1 MEWDE
6 AADFVVVGSGA
17 GAMAGAVV
25 AHECGASALVLEK
38 TDRYG
43 GTTALSGG
51 VVWIPNNDGM
61 RAAGIPDSDEE
72 ALSYLGQLVGDT
84 VPAARLASYVR
95 EGVAMVRFFE
105 SHTSLRFMAAE
116 RYADYYPELPGGKH
130 GGRSMEPVPIS
141 LYRLGAEWT
150 RMRWPDYLTG
160 FLRFSVTVKESR
172 AMMDM
177 SLAGYFAIAR
187 RILAHYLDLPSRLR
201 GLPNRR
207 LTLGR
212 ALIAHCR
219 LALLERGI
227 PLWLDTEVCELVV
240 QQQRVVG
247 VVARR
252 DGRMLRIAA
261 RRGVLLAAGG
271 MGHAIAMRT
280 AHGQL
285 PGGEG
290 FSSAAPGDT
299 GDAIRMGTAIG
310 ADLGFMDCAWWTPS
324 VRRPDG
330 AMAALISGKA
340 MPGSIFVD
348 ATGRRYCNEAA
359 PYEDVIKAQWANHR
373 RGNPSVP
380 AWMIFDARYRHQ
392 YPVGLL
398 PPGKIQN
405 DARMPPEYRKCG
417 FLHRADSIAALAALI
432 GVDGPALADSVERH
446 NGFAR
451 NGKDLDFGRGDSLSD
466 RYYSDPAI
474 GPNPNLA
481 PIVAAPFYAIAIYP
495 GDLGTKGGLQCDE
508 FARVLREDG
517 SVIEGLYAAGNS
529 SASVMGDT
537 YPGAGATIGPSMTFS
552 YVAARHACAGQ
563 TAAENSP

>member
-1 MEWDE
+1 MAWDD

-17 GAMAGAVV
+17 GGMAGAVV

-61 RAAGIPDSDEE
+61 REAGIPDSDED
-72 ALSYLGQLVGDT
+72 AVTYLGQLVGET
-84 VPAARLASYVR
+84 VPAARLRTYVR
-95 EGVAMVRFFE
+95 QSAEMVRFFGA
-105 SHTSLRFMAAE
+105 HTSLRFMAAE

-141 LYRLGAEWT
+141 LYRLGEEWT

-177 SLAGYFAIAR
+177 SLAGYLAIAR
-187 RILAHYLDLPSRLR
+187 RVLVHYLDLPSRLR

-219 LALLERGI
+219 LALLDRGI
-227 PLWLDTEVCELVV
+227 PLWLDTEASELVV
-240 QQQRVVG
+240 ERQRVVG
-247 VVARR
+247 VVVRR
-252 DGRMLRIAA
+252 NGSTLRIAA

-285 PGGEG
+285 PSGEG

-299 GDAIRMGTAIG
+299 GDAIRMGAAIG
-310 ADLGFMDCAWWTPS
+310 AGLGFMGSAWWTPS

-330 AMAALISGKA
+330 AMAALISGKS

-348 ATGRRYCNEAA
+348 GTGRRYCNEAA

-380 AWMIFDARYRHQ
+380 AWMIFDARYRHH
-392 YPVGLL
+392 YAVGLL
-398 PPGKIQN
+398 PPGKIQS
-405 DARMPPEYRKCG
+405 DERMPREYRDGG
-417 FLHRADSIAALAALI
+417 FLHRAGSIAELAALI
-432 GVDGPALADSVERH
+432 GVDAQALADTVARH
-446 NGFAR
+446 NDFAR
-451 NGKDLDFGRGDSLSD
+451 SGKDLDFGRGDSLSD
-466 RYYSDPAI
+466 RYYSDPTV
-474 GPNPNLA
+474 GPNPSLA
-481 PIVAAPFYAIAIYP
+481 PIVAAPFYALAIYP

-517 SVIEGLYAAGNS
+517 SVIEGLYATGNS

-537 YPGAGATIGPSMTFS
+537 YPGAGATIGPSMTFA

-563 TAAENSP
+563 AAGEKTA